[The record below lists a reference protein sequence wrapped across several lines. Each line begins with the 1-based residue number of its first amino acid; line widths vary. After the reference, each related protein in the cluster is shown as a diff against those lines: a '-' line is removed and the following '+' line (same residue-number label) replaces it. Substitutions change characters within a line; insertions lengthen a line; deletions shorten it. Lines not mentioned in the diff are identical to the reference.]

1 MQWTHNPV
9 QTLQLS
15 IPSSKLVKHLQVG
28 GPTLLS
34 KPYPH
39 IIQFVE
45 LPEQVAHGE
54 IQGAHVI
61 PSDFIK
67 YPS

>member
-9 QTLQLS
+9 QTSHLS

-34 KPYPH
+34 KPYPQVT
-39 IIQFVE
+39 QFVE
-45 LPEQVAHGE
+45 VP
-54 IQGAHVI
+54 
-61 PSDFIK
+61 
-67 YPS
+67 